1 MSKRW
6 PMWMTTMVLGAALG
20 ACSDF
25 GSGGGGVI
33 IPTQALPS
41 VRFKL
46 TPSVESETGG
56 GPRLREYGIEI
67 TAASANVTDIAMP
80 LPKKYSCEDYE
91 LFLLAATAGTPAECR
106 RDLDVQL
113 LHFTYDRIFDLE
125 AGTSQPPSD
134 DLLVPVGKYDVLHLY
149 FGESATAA
157 SAATAMRLQGR
168 YASSSTETDFDLRI
182 AASALTSMT
191 LYPESNSNA
200 VEKEGV
206 VEFVVELSLANWLG
220 PVADGLARCLAAHF
234 AVTTHAEVV
243 VGPGASEDCVDLSQ
257 TVAAD
262 VTAATAF
269 AISETSATTNR

>member
-6 PMWMTTMVLGAALG
+6 PTWMAAMVLGAAFG
-20 ACSDF
+20 ACSDL

-46 TPSVESETGG
+46 TPSVESESSG
-56 GPRLREYGIEI
+56 GPHLREYGIEI

-80 LPKKYSCEDYE
+80 LPKKYSCEDYD
-91 LFLLAATAGTPAECR
+91 LFLLMATAGTPAECR
-106 RDLDVQL
+106 SDLDGQL
-113 LHFTYDRIFDLE
+113 LHFFYDRSFDLQ
-125 AGTSQPPSD
+125 AGTSEPPSD

-157 SAATAMRLQGR
+157 SAATAMRLQGH
-168 YASSSTETDFDLRI
+168 YSSSSTETDFDLRI
-182 AASALTSMT
+182 AAGALTSMT
-191 LYPESNSNA
+191 LYPESSSNV

-206 VEFVVELSLANWLG
+206 AEFVVELSLANWLG

-234 AVTTHAEVV
+234 AVTTQAEVL
-243 VGPGASEDCVDLSQ
+243 VGPGASDDCVDLSQ

-269 AISETSATTNR
+269 AISETSTTSNQ